1 MELLK
6 PLLKEVT
13 DAVRYNV
20 IARGQRDGKGKTL
33 IRAELFKEV
42 VLKLLILELSV
53 VKLKKKICS
62 FLSVVTKPFFT

>member
-1 MELLK
+1 MPLAVKQNKTTAKMELLK

-42 VLKLLILELSV
+42 LIYY
-53 VKLKKKICS
+53 
-62 FLSVVTKPFFT
+62 

>member
-42 VLKLLILELSV
+42 LFYFLID
-53 VKLKKKICS
+53 
-62 FLSVVTKPFFT
+62 FYF